1 MWPNGKLAESPPLKT
16 DNQKL
21 QTRLE
26 AKEKFLNNMP
36 GRKIAIDIQTL
47 KAN

>member
-1 MWPNGKLAESPPLKT
+1 MWPNGKLAESPDKT